1 MDYKK
6 AYNILFNA
14 MTDAIEIIDSSNV
27 FTQEMDDGLVI
38 LRKAQ
43 QITEEMYMKYH
54 STKQLQ

>member
-14 MTDAIEIIDSSNV
+14 MTDAIEAIDGSKV
-27 FTQEMDDGLVI
+27 ITQEMNAGLVI

-43 QITEEMYMKYH
+43 QTTEEMYMD
-54 STKQLQ
+54 SE